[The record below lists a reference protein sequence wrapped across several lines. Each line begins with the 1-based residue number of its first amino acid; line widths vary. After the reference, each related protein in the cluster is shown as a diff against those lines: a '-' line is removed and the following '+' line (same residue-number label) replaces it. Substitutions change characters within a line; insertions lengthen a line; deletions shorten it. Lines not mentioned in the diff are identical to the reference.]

1 MSSII
6 QENETNTNTVQKKK
20 EIDPKLSLTFK
31 IFLAEGELFSY
42 KTDNVLTIN
51 HSTSN
56 KYYYYSKQQGKNI
69 IVNNEKHTSI
79 QSNCEILFKARKSKN
94 GYYELIN
101 PIHRGDVL
109 DLDIIENLNKKMW
122 RVLPSEKGATK
133 YEEQNEPYN
142 LQENDIIKIGLI
154 QYEIIEKNI
163 TIDSKEKISSKNKN
177 NLNDERIFSEEI
189 ENIIVYEST
198 DEYNTNEINCR
209 YCLTSSSSKEKP
221 LLKLCKCNAFIHL
234 DCLKL
239 FLGKKVIIKEKNKVT
254 SYICKNFNCEVC
266 QKPYPLKF
274 KYKETIYNLY
284 DYRKPPKETNYII
297 FESLSYNNAH
307 DGKDKNNI
315 KRIHVVELTG
325 NDITIGRN
333 ETNDIIDSDQT
344 VSRYHGILKFNQ
356 ENGFVTLTN
365 KGTFGIL
372 VLIKNNLK
380 IDIGQKVFIQVGKT
394 YIKAE
399 VSENENKEENELK
412 YEKIQSN
419 EELNYDSNNDSN
431 VTTERSQSDNTM
443 NINV

>member
-1 MSSII
+1 M
-6 QENETNTNTVQKKK
+6 
-20 EIDPKLSLTFK
+20 
-31 IFLAEGELFSY
+31 
-42 KTDNVLTIN
+42 
-51 HSTSN
+51 
-56 KYYYYSKQQGKNI
+56 
-69 IVNNEKHTSI
+69 
-79 QSNCEILFKARKSKN
+79 
-94 GYYELIN
+94 
-101 PIHRGDVL
+101 
-109 DLDIIENLNKKMW
+109 
-122 RVLPSEKGATK
+122 
-133 YEEQNEPYN
+133 
-142 LQENDIIKIGLI
+142 
-154 QYEIIEKNI
+154 
-163 TIDSKEKISSKNKN
+163 
-177 NLNDERIFSEEI
+177 
-189 ENIIVYEST
+189 
-198 DEYNTNEINCR
+198 
-209 YCLTSSSSKEKP
+209 
-221 LLKLCKCNAFIHL
+221 
-234 DCLKL
+234 
-239 FLGKKVIIKEKNKVT
+239 
-254 SYICKNFNCEVC
+254 
-266 QKPYPLKF
+266 
-274 KYKETIYNLY
+274 
-284 DYRKPPKETNYII
+284 
-297 FESLSYNNAH
+297 SYNNAH

-356 ENGFVTLTN
+356 ENGLVTLTN

>member
-1 MSSII
+1 M
-6 QENETNTNTVQKKK
+6 QENETNINTVQKKK

-109 DLDIIENLNKKMW
+109 DLDIIQNLNKKMW
-122 RVLPSEKGATK
+122 LVLPSEKGETK
-133 YEEQNEPYN
+133 YDEQNEPYN
-142 LQENDIIKIGLI
+142 LKENDIIKIGLI

-189 ENIIVYEST
+189 ENIIVYESP

-209 YCLTSSSSKEKP
+209 YCLTSSSSKEQP

-239 FLGKKVIIKEKNKVT
+239 FLKKKVIIKEKNKVT

-356 ENGFVTLTN
+356 ENGSVTLTN

-399 VSENENKEENELK
+399 VSENVNKEENELK

-431 VTTERSQSDNTM
+431 ITTERSQSDNTM